1 MRNFMPVCVK
11 SWQSNG
17 YCLTL
22 LPIIAMIFSS
32 SCAAMSEGK
41 PAPALDG
48 QLMNG
53 TPFHLSAEKGNVVI
67 INLWAS
73 WCSSCRQE
81 MPAIESYYQQHQKEG
96 LKIIAISM
104 DDPADDAEVRQVI
117 SKYSFQAALSREIDM
132 KGYGEIWRMPMTF
145 IVDRE
150 GILRKDGSVGEPKV
164 DLPLLEQVVT
174 PLLKKS
180 ATLSNQTNK

>member
-1 MRNFMPVCVK
+1 
-11 SWQSNG
+11 
-17 YCLTL
+17 
-22 LPIIAMIFSS
+22 
-32 SCAAMSEGK
+32 MSEGK

-53 TPFHLSAEKGNVVI
+53 TPFHLSAEKGNIAI

-73 WCSSCRQE
+73 WCSPCRQE

-104 DDPADDAEVRQVI
+104 DDPAYDAEVGKVL
-117 SKYSFQAALSREIDM
+117 SKYTFPAAFSREIAM

-145 IVDRE
+145 IVDRD
-150 GILRKDGSVGEPKV
+150 GILRKDGSVGEPKI
-164 DLPLLEQVVT
+164 DLPFLEQVVT
-174 PLLKKS
+174 PLLKES
-180 ATLSNQTNK
+180 ATLSNQTNN

>member
-1 MRNFMPVCVK
+1 M
-11 SWQSNG
+11 G
-17 YCLTL
+17 
-22 LPIIAMIFSS
+22 IFTSP
-32 SCAAMSEGK
+32 CYAALSEGN

-48 QLMNG
+48 KLIDG
-53 TPFHLSAEKGNVVI
+53 TPFHLNAEKGNVVI

-73 WCSSCRQE
+73 WCSPCRQE

-104 DDPADDAEVRQVI
+104 DDAADDADVRKVI
-117 SKYSFQAALSREIDM
+117 AKFSYPAAFNRNIEM

-145 IVDRE
+145 IVDRS

-164 DLPLLEQVVT
+164 DINLLEQVVT
-174 PLLKKS
+174 PLLKQS
-180 ATLSNQTNK
+180 ATD

>member
-1 MRNFMPVCVK
+1 MRSVHPIKLWLAPLV
-11 SWQSNG
+11 
-17 YCLTL
+17 L
-22 LPIIAMIFSS
+22 LLGITTSPCYAL
-32 SCAAMSEGK
+32 SEGK

-48 QLMNG
+48 KLIDG
-53 TPFHLSAEKGNVVI
+53 TPFHLSNEKGNVVI

-73 WCSSCRQE
+73 WCSPCRQE
-81 MPAIESYYQQHQKEG
+81 MPAIETYYQQHKNEG

-104 DDPADDAEVRQVI
+104 DEPADYDEMRKVI
-117 SKYSFQAALSREIDM
+117 AKYSYPAALSRDIEM

-164 DLPLLEQVVT
+164 DLPLLEQIVT
-174 PLLKKS
+174 PLLKKD
-180 ATLSNQTNK
+180 ATK